1 MCITNQAKLI
11 LAMSSQQPNPRNTR
25 FMLAMPD
32 CFKKAA
38 YIDEFS
44 EKMMAP
50 KK

>member
-1 MCITNQAKLI
+1 
-11 LAMSSQQPNPRNTR
+11 MSSQQPNPRNTP

-32 CFKKAA
+32 FLKKAA

-50 KK
+50 KKWRPQELDKQS